1 MHSAGDKSIATNVL
15 RDRGVSTTLLP
26 SVTNMRQNDCM
37 EDQHASTTA
46 ARYAFGL
53 TEVEVR
59 RLQDIMR
66 RECGVELTLEAA
78 WARAIELLALFRM
91 MLGPIPEDSRPRGS
105 NIGAIDE
112 NRSLSN

>member
-1 MHSAGDKSIATNVL
+1 
-15 RDRGVSTTLLP
+15 
-26 SVTNMRQNDCM
+26 M
-37 EDQHASTTA
+37 EDQQRITA
-46 ARYAFGL
+46 TPRFALGL

-59 RLQDIMR
+59 RLQEIMR
-66 RECGVELTLEAA
+66 RECGIDLTLEAA

-91 MLGPIPEDSRPRGS
+91 MLGPIPEDPRPESS